1 MYPSRPE
8 LSDLVGEGGEEAEK
22 REASE
27 RKKWMTKIE
36 RIEKGDDFLTFT
48 PKSEQELFAESQ
60 LMKVVHELKRPHV
73 ADDAWRSG
81 FMPEGALVQEKAGGA
96 YFFVVRAYWC
106 AVLLWAAVQKE
117 INMFVRDPTA
127 SSLEWRVVLD
137 FAAWEVCSVS
147 ILSPLHC
154 VLKDSP
160 HWFIPRP
167 QPFVLS
173 NIFNAGLSNFV

>member
-1 MYPSRPE
+1 MSE
-8 LSDLVGEGGEEAEK
+8 LVGEGDEDTER
-22 REASE
+22 REACF
-27 RKKWMTKIE
+27 RNKWMKKIE
-36 RIEKGDDFLTFT
+36 RIEKGDDFLTFN

-81 FMPEGALVQEKAGGA
+81 FMPEGALVQEKASGA
-96 YFFVVRAYWC
+96 YFFVVKAYWC
-106 AVLLWAAVQKE
+106 AVLLWAAKQKE

-137 FAAWEVCSVS
+137 FAAWEVCSVP

-154 VLKDSP
+154 VLKDFP
-160 HWFIPRP
+160 YWQFPRLRP
-167 QPFVLS
+167 SILC
-173 NIFNAGLSNFV
+173 

>member
-8 LSDLVGEGGEEAEK
+8 LSDLVGEGGEEAEQ

-81 FMPEGALVQEKAGGA
+81 FMPEGALVQEKASGA
-96 YFFVVRAYWC
+96 YFCCRPGI
-106 AVLLWAAVQKE
+106 L
-117 INMFVRDPTA
+117 
-127 SSLEWRVVLD
+127 
-137 FAAWEVCSVS
+137 VCSTV
-147 ILSPLHC
+147 
-154 VLKDSP
+154 VGGGAEG
-160 HWFIPRP
+160 
-167 QPFVLS
+167 
-173 NIFNAGLSNFV
+173 N

>member
-1 MYPSRPE
+1 M
-8 LSDLVGEGGEEAEK
+8 D
-22 REASE
+22 
-27 RKKWMTKIE
+27 KIE

-60 LMKVVHELKRPHV
+60 LMQRVHDLQNPHV

-81 FMPEGALVQEKAGGA
+81 FMPEGALVQEKVSGT

-106 AVLLWAAVQKE
+106 AVLLWAAKQQE
-117 INMFVRDPTA
+117 INMFVRDPA
-127 SSLEWRVVLD
+127 AASLEWRVVLD
-137 FAAWEVCSVS
+137 FAAWDVCSVD

-160 HWFIPRP
+160 LLPPPYCGQFT
-167 QPFVLS
+167 
-173 NIFNAGLSNFV
+173 IF